1 MLETKACASDNGVSQ
16 KCLAPGCKQCPL
28 TGERKNIIVNNVRV
42 GIHPGPNC
50 KSDNVIYLWICKLC
64 ILENAYFGRTTQ
76 RCNDRTSGHRKCFN
90 DNDYLKSALSMHAKD
105 KHGMQMDLKNFKI
118 TIVKKVSPQNL
129 KREEFRHIE
138 KYRTQIYGLN
148 RYKTTR

>member
-1 MLETKACASDNGVSQ
+1 M
-16 KCLAPGCKQCPL
+16 
-28 TGERKNIIVNNVRV
+28 
-42 GIHPGPNC
+42 
-50 KSDNVIYLWICKLC
+50 
-64 ILENAYFGRTTQ
+64 
-76 RCNDRTSGHRKCFN
+76 
-90 DNDYLKSALSMHAKD
+90 SMHAKD